1 MSVSLLPSSTLYLFV
16 MASLATSSIRSS
28 CHNHEVIVGDGH
40 GSDAGRRS
48 QLRPAQ
54 WMKLSLSSSGFLF
67 GSLEV
72 GNICH
77 TNSKSVVG
85 FQPTEDVP

>member
-1 MSVSLLPSSTLYLFV
+1 M
-16 MASLATSSIRSS
+16 
-28 CHNHEVIVGDGH
+28 IVGDGH

-54 WMKLSLSSSGFLF
+54 QMKLSLSSSGFLF
-67 GSLEV
+67 GPPEV
-72 GNICH
+72 GNLSH

-85 FQPTEDVP
+85 FQPTEDVLSKQEPGIFLTVHSLLIVTTLVQCPASQIR

>member
-1 MSVSLLPSSTLYLFV
+1 MLFTPLILGMFTSLTNG
-16 MASLATSSIRSS
+16 MQRSS
-28 CHNHEVIVGDGH
+28 CHNHKMIVGDGH

-85 FQPTEDVP
+85 FQPTEEVP